1 MYRASDGYSPPENKE
16 RRMEPSPHR
25 RHLHTFAPPGYLW
38 YIQFLLIVLMLSP
51 FGAWGLNLSQPIR
64 QEHPPPVYQ
73 DTRPRVW
80 HAPVSPPASPPLPST
95 EEIAALLE
103 ETLPQFDLDPG
114 RLPARFRRQVCERI
128 YNYAVL
134 YRKDIQAM
142 LHRADTHLPMIKRL
156 LHQHELP
163 TYFAYIPLVESAFNE
178 QATHPTSGARGL
190 WQLMA
195 LTARA
200 YGLKVST
207 RLDERLHPHS
217 ATLAAVRYLRTLQD
231 RFGAASPL
239 HILAAYNFGENN
251 LAKAL
256 QRAQTQDIWPLFVYR
271 RLPYQTRDYLVKI
284 VTLWIIVAHPER
296 FQFILDTAAT
306 SPAYSEMPAP
316 RATGAVEIVQRA
328 AGSRE

>member
-1 MYRASDGYSPPENKE
+1 
-16 RRMEPSPHR
+16 MEPSPHR
-25 RHLHTFAPPGYLW
+25 RHLHTFAPPGHLW
-38 YIQFLLIVLMLSP
+38 DIQLLLSVLMMLSP
-51 FGAWGLNLSQPIR
+51 LVAWGLNVSQPMR

-80 HAPVSPPASPPLPST
+80 RTPVSPPASPPLPSL

-134 YRKDIQAM
+134 YRKDVQAM
-142 LHRADTHLPMIKRL
+142 LRRADAHLPMIKRL

-163 TYFAYIPLVESAFNE
+163 TYFAYVPLVESAFDE

-195 LTARA
+195 RTARA
-200 YGLKVST
+200 YGLKVSQ
-207 RLDERLHPHS
+207 RLDERLHPPS
-217 ATLAAVRYLRTLQD
+217 ATLAAVRYLRTLQE

-251 LAKAL
+251 LAKLL
-256 QRAQTQDIWPLFVYR
+256 QRAQTRDIWPLFVYR
-271 RLPYQTRDYLVKI
+271 RLPYQTREYLVKI

-306 SPAYSEMPAP
+306 SPAYSEMTTP
-316 RATGAVEIVQRA
+316 RATVPAEMMRRA

>member
-1 MYRASDGYSPPENKE
+1 M
-16 RRMEPSPHR
+16 
-25 RHLHTFAPPGYLW
+25 
-38 YIQFLLIVLMLSP
+38 
-51 FGAWGLNLSQPIR
+51 R

-73 DTRPRVW
+73 DTLPRAW
-80 HAPVSPPASPPLPST
+80 RTPVSPPASRPLPSP

-114 RLPARFRRQVCERI
+114 HLPGRFRRQVCKRI

-134 YRKDIQAM
+134 YRKDVQAM
-142 LHRADTHLPMIKRL
+142 LRRADAHLPMIKRL
-156 LHQHELP
+156 LHQHDLP
-163 TYFAYIPLVESAFNE
+163 TYFAYVPLVESAFDE
-178 QATHPTSGARGL
+178 QATHPISGARGL

-195 LTARA
+195 RTARA

-207 RLDERLHPHS
+207 RLDERLHPTS

-251 LAKAL
+251 LAKLL

-306 SPAYSEMPAP
+306 SPAYSELTPP
-316 RATGAVEIVQRA
+316 RATAAVGMVQRA
-328 AGSRE
+328 AGSGE